1 MEFYCIIQIDM
12 VLYSHS
18 KEQDRSKAGK
28 EKTMKT
34 FYFDNFNDF
43 EESGVAGEYEVTAI
57 VKKDHCNSLCADL
70 MTECKSWKT
79 AIRRFF
85 KSLTDYPGFNGWQ
98 DGILES
104 CENGYFSDKETY
116 FEGGKSVYCKGGYFW
131 EVENYDDCWYICLNV
146 PV

>member
-1 MEFYCIIQIDM
+1 
-12 VLYSHS
+12 
-18 KEQDRSKAGK
+18 
-28 EKTMKT
+28 MKT
-34 FYFDNFNDF
+34 FYFDNFDDF

-57 VKKDHCNSLCADL
+57 VKKDHCNNLCADL
-70 MTECKSWKT
+70 MTGCKSWKT
-79 AIRRFF
+79 AIKRFF
-85 KSLTDYPGFNGWQ
+85 KSLTDYPEFNGWQ

>member
-1 MEFYCIIQIDM
+1 MNKNAKLSM
-12 VLYSHS
+12 M
-18 KEQDRSKAGK
+18 A
-28 EKTMKT
+28 
-34 FYFDNFNDF
+34 
-43 EESGVAGEYEVTAI
+43 
-57 VKKDHCNSLCADL
+57 
-70 MTECKSWKT
+70 
-79 AIRRFF
+79 RRRR
-85 KSLTDYPGFNGWQ
+85 K

>member
-1 MEFYCIIQIDM
+1 MI
-12 VLYSHS
+12 LYSHS

-34 FYFDNFNDF
+34 FYFDNFDDF

-57 VKKDHCNSLCADL
+57 VKKDHCNNLCADL

-85 KSLTDYPGFNGWQ
+85 KSLTDYPEFNGWQ
-98 DGILES
+98 VGILES
-104 CENGYFSDKETY
+104 CENGYFSDKEIY